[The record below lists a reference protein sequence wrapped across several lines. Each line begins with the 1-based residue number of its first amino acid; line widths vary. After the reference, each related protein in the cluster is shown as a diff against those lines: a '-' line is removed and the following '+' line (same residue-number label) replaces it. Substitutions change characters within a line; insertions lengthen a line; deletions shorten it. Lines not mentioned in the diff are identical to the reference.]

1 MNKSQ
6 YPYRFN
12 RQQAIL
18 NKGFSLA
25 QHLFNSSKK
34 IEDFTRF
41 FTQEIGKN
49 TPSLNTYY
57 RKINGTRPFKN
68 GVIATLKQ
76 PNNKN
81 KHRYDG
87 YT

>member
-6 YPYRFN
+6 YPYHFN
-12 RQQAIL
+12 PQQAIL
-18 NKGFSLA
+18 KEGFSLA

-34 IEDFTRF
+34 IEDFTQF

-49 TPSLNTYY
+49 TPSLNTCY
-57 RKINGTRPFKN
+57 RKTNGTRPPKN
-68 GVIATLKQ
+68 GVISTLKQ

>member
-6 YPYRFN
+6 YPYHFN
-12 RQQAIL
+12 PQQAIL
-18 NKGFSLA
+18 KEGFSLA
-25 QHLFNSSKK
+25 QRLFNSRKK
-34 IEDFTRF
+34 IEDCTHF

-49 TPSLNTYY
+49 TPSLNTCY
-57 RKINGTRPFKN
+57 RKTNGTRPPKN
-68 GVIATLKQ
+68 GVISTLKQ
-76 PNNKN
+76 SNNKN

>member
-6 YPYRFN
+6 YPYHFN
-12 RQQAIL
+12 PQQAIL
-18 NKGFSLA
+18 KEGFSLA

-34 IEDFTRF
+34 IEDFTQF

-49 TPSLNTYY
+49 TPSLNTCY
-57 RKINGTRPFKN
+57 RKTNGTRPTKN
-68 GVIATLKQ
+68 GVISTLKQ